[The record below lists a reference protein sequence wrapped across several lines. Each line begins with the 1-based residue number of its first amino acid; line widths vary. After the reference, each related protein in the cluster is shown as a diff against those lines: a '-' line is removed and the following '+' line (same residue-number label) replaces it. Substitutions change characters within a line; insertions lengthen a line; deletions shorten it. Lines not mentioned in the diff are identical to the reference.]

1 MDFKAPIDITAVLTA
16 VKKAQGHPE
25 GGRQARRLRGVE
37 TFHSGTGHNRLP

>member
-16 VKKAQGHPE
+16 VKKHKDILE
-25 GGRQARRLRGVE
+25 GGRQARRLGGVE